1 MRNCIKLS
9 LGWSELCSVLI
20 HAVIGMIALSAASCR
35 SHHTEERTT
44 IRGDSLQRVS
54 RESVTVETLIH
65 PIMGDSVGLTI
76 PMKAILSLPDGAEY
90 SSKQGRTRLSL
101 KKSGDNLIA
110 NATTDSVAGRMTRVE
125 HLARD
130 TLQKGSVR
138 ETEKT
143 EEKTSQ
149 ERTPWL
155 NDILLLL
162 IVGLGVAL
170 VVYKARKGRRTRR

>member
-1 MRNCIKLS
+1 M
-9 LGWSELCSVLI
+9 

-44 IRGDSLQRVS
+44 IRGDSLQWVS
-54 RESVTVETLIH
+54 RESVTVETLIL

-76 PMKAILSLPDGAEY
+76 PMKAILSLPEGAEY

-101 KKSGDNLIA
+101 RKSGDNLSA

-130 TLQKGSVR
+130 TLQKGSGR
-138 ETEKT
+138 ETEKN
-143 EEKTSQ
+143 EEKNSQ
-149 ERTPWL
+149 ERKPWL
-155 NDILLLL
+155 KAIVILLSGGSGGA
-162 IVGLGVAL
+162 VGI
-170 VVYKARKGRRTRR
+170 